1 MNRFCSVLASGS
13 LYAFLQCN
21 SANPWR
27 NKQTNKQT
35 IEQFTADKF
44 VCFFHVLFFKP
55 FAYKYSLEI
64 NFYIWKKSNQTI
76 KNYLSRCLLFWF
88 CFRILELISKLFL
101 SYNVWCFLFLPLD
114 NALQCSRCAEIVI
127 KMKTVIHVLMRKGS
141 ININGADEGGGFN
154 FDANYWKELL
164 FIRLSCQIR
173 KWIMLQMNN
182 FLGCSFLLKVNFM
195 LSVQHLIRGR
205 ASLLTQFVKIQ
216 LNGH

>member
-1 MNRFCSVLASGS
+1 MK
-13 LYAFLQCN
+13 
-21 SANPWR
+21 
-27 NKQTNKQT
+27 KQTNKQT
-35 IEQFTADKF
+35 NNRTIHSWQ
-44 VCFFHVLFFKP
+44 VCLFFSRLIFLKICIQVQSGNQ
-55 FAYKYSLEI
+55 FLYLKEIQSNNKKITCLDAFYSDFVLGFWNSLV
-64 NFYIWKKSNQTI
+64 NFF
-76 KNYLSRCLLFWF
+76 CLTMSDVFF
-88 CFRILELISKLFL
+88 F
-101 SYNVWCFLFLPLD
+101 FLPLD

-173 KWIMLQMNN
+173 KWIMLQMKN